1 MQEETIHVCLLMR
14 QFWPTL
20 AGAAE
25 RMRRYAPGLALRGMR
40 MHVICFWRE
49 GLPRT
54 ERLEDGTEIT
64 RVERTGSPQE
74 ADISLF
80 MQADVCLSGL
90 PAKRRVL
97 QTNLLGSHTVKH
109 IRRISNQ
116 GIPVVYL
123 GTMNEVDSAKVGVL
137 RRWLRA
143 WRLRQLF
150 RPFAA
155 AVVGSESMQQWLV
168 EAGVSTSRVHQIG
181 HGVDL
186 SRFRPA
192 TDGAE
197 KRALRQS
204 LNLPEATWV
213 VLFVGTMTERKGAH
227 LLAEAWSRM
236 HKSGTKG
243 VLVMLGAFDR
253 PTVVKTEQCEELV
266 LFQENLRRLMDP
278 LIFCEALIHHEH
290 TPDIELWM
298 RASDLLVLPSSKEG
312 VPNVVLEG
320 MSSGL
325 PCLLTRFQGFPEDE
339 LGQDGV
345 HYQIIERSTAG
356 LEQAL
361 LQFQEDDSQQ
371 TRIGSNALARAREHF
386 DLNLTLDRYAALYRD
401 LVRRG

>member
-1 MQEETIHVCLLMR
+1 MR

-25 RMRRYAPGLALRGMR
+25 RMRRYAPGLAVRGVR

-49 GLPRT
+49 GLPKT

-64 RVERTGSPQE
+64 RVERTGTPQE
-74 ADISLF
+74 DDVSLF
-80 MQADVCLSGL
+80 VQAESCLRRL
-90 PAKRRVL
+90 PAGRRVL
-97 QTNLLGSHTVKH
+97 QTNLLGSHTVKN
-109 IRRISNQ
+109 ISRMAGQ

-123 GTMNEVDSAKVGVL
+123 GTMNEVESTKAGML
-137 RRWLRA
+137 RRWLSA

-155 AVVGSESMQQWLV
+155 AVVGSESMRQWLV
-168 EAGVSTSRVHQIG
+168 KAGVATSRVHQIG

-192 TDGAE
+192 ADAGE
-197 KRALRQS
+197 KVELRRR
-204 LNLPEATWV
+204 LNLPETAWV

-227 LLAEAWSRM
+227 LLVEAWSRM
-236 HKSGTKG
+236 QKSGTQG

-253 PTVVKTEQCEELV
+253 PTVVKNDQREELGV
-266 LFQENLRRLMDP
+266 FQENLRRLMAP
-278 LIFCEALIHHEH
+278 LIASETLMHHEH
-290 TPDIELWM
+290 TSEIELWM
-298 RASDLLVLPSSKEG
+298 RASDLLILPSSKEG

-339 LGQDGV
+339 LGENGV
-345 HYQIIERSTAG
+345 HYQIVERSVEG
-356 LEQAL
+356 LEQEL
-361 LQFQEDDSQQ
+361 LQFQGDEVRLS
-371 TRIGSNALARAREHF
+371 RMGASALARACEHF
-386 DLNLTLDRYAALYRD
+386 DLNLTLDRYAALYRC
-401 LVRRG
+401 LVHAG